1 MVLLLFVV
9 GLDTL
14 PWQIP
19 FEEVHHNVPNCFE
32 IVPSA
37 LFDTQVGVDACVPC
51 RSSQVLVLAV
61 RDVLVRLGIPVL
73 LPEPIVDDVDDI
85 RFATKTDEVVV
96 RFDIPMDVAF
106 GMHELDSLDHLVGD
120 HHDGFE

>member
-1 MVLLLFVV
+1 MILWYFSYLLLA
-9 GLDTL
+9 L
-14 PWQIP
+14 IP
-19 FEEVHHNVPNCFE
+19 CHGRYPLRRYT
-32 IVPSA
+32 ITYPIAS
-37 LFDTQVGVDACVPC
+37 
-51 RSSQVLVLAV
+51 RSSLLLCSIPKWALMLAY
-61 RDVLVRLGIPVL
+61 RLGIPVL